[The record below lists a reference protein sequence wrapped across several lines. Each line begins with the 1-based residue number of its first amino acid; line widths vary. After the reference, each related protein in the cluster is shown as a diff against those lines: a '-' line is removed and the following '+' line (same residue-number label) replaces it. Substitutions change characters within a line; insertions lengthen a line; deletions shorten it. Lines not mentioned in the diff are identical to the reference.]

1 MALARSPSATP
12 TCDRVVSDLTALTVA
27 ELSTLLAERRVSA
40 SEVLSAHLARIT
52 RDGPP
57 GFEGRP
63 DAVNAWIRLY
73 EDDAVAA
80 AERADARLGVAA
92 VAEHGPAPALCG
104 IPIGLK
110 DLYAVA
116 GKPLT
121 ASSRAVRME
130 PQADCDVWAAL
141 KATGAVLVGHLHTH
155 ECAAGGSTD
164 QVGNPWAL
172 DRTPGGSSGG
182 SAAALAA
189 RMIPLATGTD
199 TAGSLRIPSALS
211 GTSAIKPTR
220 GALPLRGVFPLSGS
234 LDHPG
239 PMARTLADCAIALAA
254 LDGGERA
261 GVSLRGAR
269 VAPSPRLALVDSD
282 PDVSDGFERALEA
295 CRSLGADL
303 VEPAPP
309 AAALDLGNDFLDV
322 LSTDMLGHHRRFGTD
337 WAELRRSTRDLLE
350 YAEQRAMTGAEYGDT
365 QLRRSELTAA
375 WVDWLDEHRIDAVI
389 EPTVPIVAP
398 LRGHGYDT
406 FFTDEAIDYIRFTH
420 YWDWTGF
427 PVAALPS
434 GTGARSGLPV
444 GVSLVGAPQAEW
456 RLLDLGIELQEGLDS
471 PLAPCFCQPK

>member
-1 MALARSPSATP
+1 
-12 TCDRVVSDLTALTVA
+12 VSDLTALTVA
-27 ELSTLLAERRVSA
+27 ELSGLLAERGVSA
-40 SEVLSAHLARIT
+40 RELLDAHLAKIAA
-52 RDGPP
+52 DGPP
-57 GFEGRP
+57 SFEGHP
-63 DAVNAWIRLY
+63 EAVNAWVRLY
-73 EDDAVAA
+73 EEDAVAA
-80 AERADARLGVAA
+80 AEAADARLAEGV
-92 VAEHGPAPALCG
+92 APALCG
-104 IPIGLK
+104 VPIGLK

-121 ASSRAVRME
+121 ASSRAVALQ
-130 PQADCDVWAAL
+130 PDADSDVWARL
-141 KATGAVLVGHLHTH
+141 KAAGAVLVGHLHTH

-189 RMIPLATGTD
+189 GQIPLATGTD

-234 LDHPG
+234 LDHAG
-239 PMARTLADCAIALAA
+239 PMARTLPDCAIALAA
-254 LDGGERA
+254 LTGGGRIE
-261 GVSLRGAR
+261 GSLRGAR
-269 VAPSPRLALVDSD
+269 LAPSPRLALVETD
-282 PDVSDGFERALEA
+282 PDVLEGFERALEA
-295 CRSLGADL
+295 CRSLGAEL
-303 VEPAPP
+303 VEPPP
-309 AAALDLGNDFLDV
+309 PPAALDLGDDFLDV

-337 WAELRRSTRDLLE
+337 WAQLRQSTRDLLE
-350 YAEQRAMTGAEYGDT
+350 YADGRALPGADYGDT

-406 FFTDEAIDYIRFTH
+406 FFTAEAIDYIRFTH

-427 PVAALPS
+427 PVAALPC
-434 GTGARSGLPV
+434 GIGARSGLPV
-444 GVSLVGAPQAEW
+444 GVSLVGGPDAEW
-456 RLLDLGIELQEGLDS
+456 RLLGLGIELQQVLDC
-471 PLAPCFCQPK
+471 PRPPCLSESR